1 MFISIL
7 YLALLAQVG
16 ANVIGIDF
24 GSDNMKVGLVSPGK
38 FDIGT
43 LIIPLD
49 IFALTIC
56 IILVTNGQSKRKTP
70 QAVTFYNGERSFGA
84 DSLSLIARKPGAI
97 VLNDPV
103 LSTKL

>member
-7 YLALLAQVG
+7 CLTLLAQVG

-43 LIIPLD
+43 LTPLD
-49 IFALTIC
+49 IFALMFC